1 MLPPSLCSELSFSR
15 VVEVDVVVVV
25 EMEASG
31 ENESHAKVAKHS
43 HVA

>member
-15 VVEVDVVVVV
+15 VDERDVGVVV
-25 EMEASG
+25 MEASG